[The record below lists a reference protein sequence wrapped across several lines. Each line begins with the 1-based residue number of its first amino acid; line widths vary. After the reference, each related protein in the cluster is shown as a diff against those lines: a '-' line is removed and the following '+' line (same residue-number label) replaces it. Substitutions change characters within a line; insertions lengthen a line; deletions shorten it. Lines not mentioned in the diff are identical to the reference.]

1 MCGICGTWSSALGTA
16 ASIAAV
22 ERMMATM
29 VARGPDGAGTWAS
42 TDRDPVLG
50 HRRLAVVDA
59 SAAGIQPMSD
69 HSGRWTISF
78 NGEIYNHLELRSEL
92 VRQGPIDWRGHSDTE
107 TLVECIRAWGLTE
120 TLRKAHGMF
129 AFAAWDARDRA
140 LFLVRD
146 RLGEKPLFYG
156 LRSNTLAFG
165 STARAVVAHPA
176 FLGGGGI
183 DPAAVASVLRCGC
196 IHGEVSAYRW
206 VRRLPPGAIVRFDES
221 TLGSEAWPEPTRWWS
236 IPARAPEAAAVLDDG
251 SAKTALRDLLRRTVG
266 EQLVADVAVGAFLSA
281 GIDSS
286 LIVAVMRELAG
297 SAVRTYTIGFRERD
311 YDESGPA
318 RRIAEH
324 LGTHHSELVLD
335 ADEACERAS
344 AIPAIYDEPF
354 ADSSQIPTLLVS
366 EFARREVTVALSG
379 DGGDELFGGYNRHVW
394 AHRTWPLIERMPMGF
409 RSVVGSAIERMP
421 SRAWDA
427 AIASLP
433 SAASRRIAARRPGER
448 ARKLAAM
455 LRAGSVRD
463 AHDAVRA
470 IWEQEPM
477 RERPIPSTERAGTMP
492 ALAGMDPAHAMML
505 LDLHRYL
512 PDDILVKLDRAAMSV
527 SLETRAPFL
536 DARIVEFAWQLP
548 LRMKLRNGTG
558 KWITRELLSDYV
570 PRELLDRPK
579 SGFGIPLAAW
589 LRGPMR
595 AWADRLLAEDRLEST
610 GFLCPRTVR
619 AAWSSHLGGR
629 ADHSQRIWTVL
640 MLQGWLE
647 QQGAAA

>member
-1 MCGICGTWSSALGTA
+1 MCGICGTWSLALGTA
-16 ASIAAV
+16 ASISAV

-42 TDRDPVLG
+42 NDRDPVLG
-50 HRRLAVVDA
+50 HRRLAVVDT

-69 HSGRWTISF
+69 HSGRWTITF
-78 NGEIYNHLELRSEL
+78 NGEIYNHLELRREI
-92 VRQGPIDWRGHSDTE
+92 VCQGPIDWQGHSDTE
-107 TLVECIRAWGLTE
+107 TLVECIGAWGLRE
-120 TLRKAHGMF
+120 TLRKARGMF
-129 AFAAWDARDRA
+129 AFAAWDSNERA

-156 LRSNTLAFG
+156 VRSKTMAFG
-165 STARAVVAHPA
+165 STALAVISHPA
-176 FLGGGGI
+176 FLGGGGV
-183 DPAAVASVLRCGC
+183 DPAAVASVLRYGC
-196 IHGEVSAYRW
+196 IHGEGSAFRW
-206 VRRLPPGAIVRFDES
+206 VRRLPPGSIVRLDES
-221 TLGSEAWPEPTRWWS
+221 TLGSEAWPASTRWWS
-236 IPARAPEAAAVLDDG
+236 IPARPLEAAAAFDDG
-251 SAKTALRDLLRRTVG
+251 SAKAALRDLLRRTVG
-266 EQLVADVAVGAFLSA
+266 EQIVADVPLGAFLSA

-311 YDESGPA
+311 YDESVPA
-318 RRIAEH
+318 RRIAQH

-335 ADEACERAS
+335 ADDACERAC
-344 AIPAIYDEPF
+344 AIPSIYDEPF
-354 ADSSQIPTLLVS
+354 ADSSQIPTLIVS
-366 EFARREVTVALSG
+366 GFARREVTVALSG

-394 AHRTWPLIERMPMGF
+394 AHRTWPLIKRMPLEF
-409 RSVVGSAIERMP
+409 RSVVGSAIELMP

-427 AIASLP
+427 AIAKLP
-433 SAASRRIAARRPGER
+433 SAASRRISARRPGER

-455 LRAGSVRD
+455 LRADSVRD
-463 AHDAVRA
+463 AHNAVRA
-470 IWEQEPM
+470 IWEQVPM
-477 RERPIPSTERAGTMP
+477 RAQPIPATEQADTMP
-492 ALAGMDPAHAMML
+492 ALVGMDPAHAMML

-570 PRELLDRPK
+570 PRELLERPK

-595 AWADRLLAEDRLEST
+595 AWADRLLAQDRLEST
-610 GFLCPRTVR
+610 GFLCPHEVR
-619 AAWSSHLGGR
+619 AAWSSHLSGR

-647 QQGAAA
+647 QQGAVA